1 MLVLNRSALTG
12 AVCVSFAALLSAASV
27 ALAQEDVATPA
38 QPQLDVERVLV
49 DLDALI
55 HATRATTRCALYD
68 EQIDYLTPLEQ
79 VGASVRLGEL
89 TTMLETRLDDLADRI
104 AIMGNEA
111 TALPCGDEALVPYME
126 FGQQIG
132 RDVIDI
138 AMRAWREIEIANCS
152 YFADEDFMA
161 AVGRAQDAADTA
173 TIAGAENRQ
182 EYIAQQANVWVGIF
196 TNSCANLYFDPVTTL
211 PGQIALALP
220 TP

>member
-1 MLVLNRSALTG
+1 M
-12 AVCVSFAALLSAASV
+12 LSATSIAN
-27 ALAQEDVATPA
+27 AQEEAAAPA
-38 QPQLDVERVLV
+38 QPQIDVEQVLV

-79 VGASVRLGEL
+79 VGASVRLNEL
-89 TTMLETRLDDLADRI
+89 TSILEGRLDDLADRV
-104 AIMGNEA
+104 AMMGNEA
-111 TALPCGDEALVPYME
+111 TALPCGDDALVPYMT

-152 YFADEDFMA
+152 YFADDDFMA
-161 AVGRAQDAADTA
+161 AVDRAQEAADTA
-173 TIAGAENRQ
+173 IIEGAENRQ
-182 EYIAQQANVWVGIF
+182 DYIEQQADVWVGIF
-196 TNSCANLYFDPVTTL
+196 SSSCANLYFDPVTTL